1 MAMRTLLDF
10 SPLHRSSIGF
20 DRVFDLLESTARA
33 QQGDNYPPFDSVK
46 RGEDSYRITMAV
58 AGFTEDELTLSAQG
72 NLLLVTGEHKVEP
85 EGEFLHRGIANR
97 PFSRRF
103 ELAEHMVVTGAHLA
117 NGLLSIDLKR
127 EVPEA
132 MKARRIAINGNDE
145 GTNVLTQLR
154 TEAA

>member
-1 MAMRTLLDF
+1 MRTLLDF

-20 DRVFDLLESTARA
+20 DRMFDLLESAART
-33 QQGDNYPPFDSVK
+33 QQSDNYPPFDSIK
-46 RGEDSYRITMAV
+46 LGDDSYRITMAV
-58 AGFTEDELTLSAQG
+58 AGFTEDELTISAQG
-72 NLLLVTGEHKVEP
+72 NLLFVSGEHKVEP

-97 PFSRRF
+97 AFNRRF
-103 ELAEHMVVTGAHLA
+103 ELAEHIYVTGARLA

-132 MKARRIAINGNDE
+132 MKARRISINGSED
-145 GTNVLTQLR
+145 TSADIKQIH